1 MKNRILEEL
10 DRFLEEREGIREPK
24 QLKEL
29 EDPYEEELASRLET
43 YREPNILQRSVQN
56 LISFTLGLSRNII
69 VLALIILILFCIHI
83 AVKINGGYEK
93 TAGAYKDFKI
103 VIKKFQ

>member
-10 DRFLEEREGIREPK
+10 DRFLDEKKELSAPRH
-24 QLKEL
+24 EL
-29 EDPYEEELASRLET
+29 EDPYERDIASRLET
-43 YREPNILQRSVQN
+43 YREPNIIQRSVQN

-69 VLALIILILFCIHI
+69 ILALIILVLFCIHI

-103 VIKKFQ
+103 VIKKFRK